1 MQAGRRRAA
10 RARGDLPGPRLKHL
24 EGSYLDLVKS
34 ALHAQAARERSIF
47 RKEYVDRLLDEPN
60 DHSTRLG
67 ANKLWQVALLELWL
81 QSQGI

>member
-1 MQAGRRRAA
+1 
-10 RARGDLPGPRLKHL
+10 
-24 EGSYLDLVKS
+24 VKN
-34 ALHAQAARERSIF
+34 ALYAPAARERSIF

-67 ANKLWQVALLELWL
+67 SNKLWQVALLELWL